1 MKKQSLLEYMKDN
14 LHDMQ
19 EWLKMIWICFI
30 CATILIFI
38 TVLLTFLFVFVLCL
52 FISNSTIITLLG
64 TLFFLAILL
73 GFAPIAII
81 VISYFI

>member
-14 LHDMQ
+14 LYDMQ

-30 CATILIFI
+30 CAAILIFI

-52 FISNSTIITLLG
+52 FIPNSTIITLFG

-73 GFAPIAII
+73 GFTPIALI
-81 VISYFI
+81 VVSYFI